1 MNFIRID
8 KGYLEVLTEW
18 RRDFHQHPE
27 PGWLEFRTSAIIA
40 DKLEN
45 WGYDVFVG
53 KEIIKGNSL
62 GVPNQSVANVFYNK
76 ALEHNISS
84 KWLDKM
90 EAGKTGVIG
99 ILDTGIEGPTIA
111 YRVDIDALPIL
122 ESDAEHHVPQKL
134 GFRSQ
139 NEGFMHACGHDSHA
153 TIGLGLAEQLMKRKD
168 QLCWEDLLLFSN
180 QLKKGYEGEVQ
191 LYPHLY

>member
-62 GVPNQSVANVFYNK
+62 GVPKQSVAEVFYNK
-76 ALEHNISS
+76 ALE
-84 KWLDKM
+84 
-90 EAGKTGVIG
+90 
-99 ILDTGIEGPTIA
+99 
-111 YRVDIDALPIL
+111 
-122 ESDAEHHVPQKL
+122 Q
-134 GFRSQ
+134 
-139 NEGFMHACGHDSHA
+139 
-153 TIGLGLAEQLMKRKD
+153 
-168 QLCWEDLLLFSN
+168 
-180 QLKKGYEGEVQ
+180 
-191 LYPHLY
+191 